1 VQNTVSTLGTAT
13 LIGSGEMAPSMARI
27 HRELMARIAGP
38 VRGVFLDT
46 PAGFQLNADEL
57 SARAVEYFRERFDR
71 DLYVASFKAAAE
83 AQEAE
88 MAEAVRKLRWANYI
102 FAGPGSPTYAVRNWQ
117 NTPVYDAMAG
127 KLATGAHLVFAS
139 AAAIAMS
146 RYALPVYEIY
156 KVGTEP
162 HWVEGLDLLG
172 PYGADLAIVPH
183 WNNTEGGTH
192 DTRYAFI
199 GEPRFRVLEEHLP
212 DSTIV
217 LGIDEYT
224 ACTVDLEHKRC
235 LVQGAGQITLRHK
248 GHEIHYPAGSSFEL
262 DRLRIPSQG
271 RQEIAPVSAVAAT
284 GTEPDVAPR
293 QPFPEWNEQPC
304 TDEEELALI
313 GPYVD
318 LLIWVRTQ
326 LRDARQWKLADRIR
340 DRLGDLGILLEDG
353 PDGTTWRRA

>member
-1 VQNTVSTLGTAT
+1 
-13 LIGSGEMAPSMARI
+13 MAPSMAQV
-27 HRELMARIAGP
+27 HRQLIARIAGP
-38 VRGVFLDT
+38 VRAVFLDT

-71 DLYVASFKAAAE
+71 DLYVASFKAAAD
-83 AQEAE
+83 AQDVET
-88 MAEAVRKLRWANYI
+88 AEAVRRLRWANYI

-117 NTPVYDAMAG
+117 NTPVYGAMARR
-127 KLATGAHLVFAS
+127 LAGGAHLVFAS

-146 RYALPVYEIY
+146 RYTLPVYEIY
-156 KVGTEP
+156 KVGAKP

-183 WNNTEGGTH
+183 WNNSEGGTH

-199 GEPRFRVLEEHLP
+199 GEARFRVLEERLP
-212 DSTIV
+212 ESTIV

-224 ACTVDLEHKRC
+224 ACIVDLEHEQC
-235 LVQGAGQITLRHK
+235 LVQGAGQVTIRHK
-248 GHEIHYPAGSSFEL
+248 GHEIHYPAGSSFEF
-262 DRLRIPSQG
+262 DRLRVPLRDDQQVAS
-271 RQEIAPVSAVAAT
+271 VSAVAAS
-284 GTEPDVAPR
+284 GTEPDAAPR
-293 QPFPEWNEQPC
+293 QPLPEWNGQPC

-313 GPYVD
+313 RPYVD
-318 LLIWVRTQ
+318 LLVWVRAQ
-326 LRDARQWKLADRIR
+326 LREARQWKLTDQIR